1 MVLLLLSITVSNKLH
16 ALSLAKRGT
25 SLTPLHFFP
34 KQFVRLCSIIKMVKN
49 DRKGNQEFFWARN
62 KVIDAGISYQR
73 GFSSEWLYLRKG
85 TVTTTLL
92 YDY

>member
-1 MVLLLLSITVSNKLH
+1 
-16 ALSLAKRGT
+16 
-25 SLTPLHFFP
+25 
-34 KQFVRLCSIIKMVKN
+34 MVKN
-49 DRKGNQEFFWARN
+49 YRKGNQEFFWGARN

-85 TVTTTLL
+85 TGTTTLL